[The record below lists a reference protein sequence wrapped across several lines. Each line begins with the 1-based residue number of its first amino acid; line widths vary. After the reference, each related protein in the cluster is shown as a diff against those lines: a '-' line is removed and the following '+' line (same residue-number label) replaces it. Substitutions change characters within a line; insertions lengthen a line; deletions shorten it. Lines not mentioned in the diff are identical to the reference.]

1 MEIYGDTATVYR
13 DFAREAY
20 GSPCFRDWASSVA
33 EDGEV
38 LDWLQTLPEQ
48 KRQANLVFA
57 AARWHGVPAP
67 GPYAGLRAALL
78 ADGPGGPIRATIL
91 ERATQTNEV
100 GRLATLVPA
109 FAMLAEGRPL
119 ALFEAGASAGLC
131 LYPDRYSFRWSLP
144 DGSTHEAGSGPLQEC
159 TVTSGRPPLP
169 DAMPAVVRRAGID
182 LAPVD
187 VTDDDA
193 VLWLEHL
200 VWPEQEDRRARLR
213 AAVDVARADPP
224 YLVRGDLLEGLPAL
238 LGEAP
243 PEATLVVFHSAVIA
257 YLETADRER
266 FAAMMA
272 GLVADGRCHWVSNEG
287 PRVLP
292 GLVPPDVRIPFGRFV
307 LAVDGRPVALTHGH
321 GHELD
326 WL

>member
-1 MEIYGDTATVYR
+1 LEIYGDTATVYR

-33 EDGEV
+33 EDADV
-38 LDWLQTLPEQ
+38 LAWLQTLPEQ

-67 GPYAGLRAALL
+67 GPYVGLRSALL
-78 ADGPGGPIRATIL
+78 ADGPGGPIRSTIMS
-91 ERATQTNEV
+91 RATQTNEV

-109 FAMLAEGRPL
+109 FAMLSEGRPL

-131 LYPDRYSFRWSLP
+131 LYPDRYSYRWSLP
-144 DGSTHEAGSGPLQEC
+144 GGSTHEAGSGPLLES

-169 DAMPAVVRRAGID
+169 DAMPTVVWRAGID
-182 LAPVD
+182 LSPID
-187 VTDDDA
+187 VTDGDA

-200 VWPEQEDRRARLR
+200 VWPEQEARRARLR
-213 AAVDVARADPP
+213 AAVGVARADPP
-224 YLVRGDLLEGLPAL
+224 RLDPGDLLTGLPEL
-238 LGEAP
+238 LDEAP
-243 PEATLVVFHSAVIA
+243 PDGTLVVFHSAVIA
-257 YLETADRER
+257 YLEAADRQR
-266 FAAMMA
+266 FAAMMSE
-272 GLVADGRCHWVSNEG
+272 LVAAGRCHWVSNEG

-292 GLVPPDVRIPFGRFV
+292 GLVPRGVDVPFGRFV
-307 LAVDGRPVALTHGH
+307 LAVDGHAVALTHGH
-321 GHELD
+321 GAELD